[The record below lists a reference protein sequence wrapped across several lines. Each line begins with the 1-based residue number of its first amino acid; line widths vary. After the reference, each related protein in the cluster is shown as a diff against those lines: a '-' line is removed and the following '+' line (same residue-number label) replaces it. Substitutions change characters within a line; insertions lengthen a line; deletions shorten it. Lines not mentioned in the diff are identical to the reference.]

1 MAITKKRKSDP
12 LFDPR
17 SCTYRLS
24 RKMRDRVEELTSSN
38 EVEDNTKS
46 VLTDIMEED
55 EANKNALTYD
65 SLVELHKYIAR
76 ADKEFTDPFYLF
88 LEDCKCIEP
97 KARDNKQLDARLK
110 KLRLQ
115 SSQAM
120 YVKMTASVDRVS
132 ERKVEQMA
140 DQVNL
145 LSNIYSNS
153 NNDNNFS
160 GQDQS
165 SEFKKLNRP
174 LTAVINSFLIFI
186 CTFIFFYK
194 ALEYALPQPNITAQV
209 LFGLGGSSVVA
220 IAELYFL
227 ARVI

>member
-1 MAITKKRKSDP
+1 
-12 LFDPR
+12 
-17 SCTYRLS
+17 
-24 RKMRDRVEELTSSN
+24 MRDRVEELTTSD
-38 EVEDNTKS
+38 EVEHDTKS
-46 VLTDIMEED
+46 TLIDIMEED
-55 EANKNALTYD
+55 EANKNTLTYD
-65 SLVELHKYIAR
+65 SLVELHKYISR
-76 ADKEFTDPFYLF
+76 ADKEYVDPFYLF

-97 KARDNKQLDARLK
+97 KARDNKQLDARLR

-120 YVKMTASVDRVS
+120 YDKMTASVDRIS
-132 ERKVEQMA
+132 ERKVEQMI
-140 DQVNL
+140 DQVRSP
-145 LSNIYSNS
+145 SNIYSNS
-153 NNDNNFS
+153 NDDNNLG

-165 SEFKKLNRP
+165 SEFKKLNGP